1 MHIAWRSECLL
12 LLLPVELMFSLLILI
27 YLYFFFYRSGIK
39 VKAEI
44 GIVLLVGRLVFVFTW
59 FEKIE
64 IFAILVLMTWCSAS
78 RK

>member
-1 MHIAWRSECLL
+1 MPPSAASRGVDVFPAYTH
-12 LLLPVELMFSLLILI
+12 LPL
-27 YLYFFFYRSGIK
+27 FFFYRSGIK

>member
-1 MHIAWRSECLL
+1 M
-12 LLLPVELMFSLLILI
+12 LPSAASCGVDVFLVLILI
-27 YLYFFFYRSGIK
+27 CLFFFFYRSGIK

-59 FEKIE
+59 FEIIE
-64 IFAILVLMTWCSAS
+64 IFAILVLMTWCSAL